1 MGHSTEQDLAFRDWA
16 DRARA
21 VAVVDALALL
31 PHGVKR
37 RGNQMVGPCPACG
50 GHDRFSVHLARNL
63 WHCRASKKGGD
74 AIALIQ
80 YVEGVDFLGAVER
93 LTGEACPTGEKGQK
107 PDLALMQK
115 RRENAEAQAR
125 QREIEA
131 LDYRSREQNR
141 ARDIWRQAEDHSA
154 VTQAYLAK
162 RGLDVPDE
170 ADLRGQANQKYWHY
184 NEAAKAFE
192 VLHTGPAMIAAIRN
206 GAGRIEGCHIT
217 YIDLATKTAKAAVV
231 DPATGEVLDAKKV
244 RGSQRGGRIHLGGHF
259 GAASLVIGEGIET
272 VLSVRQAMLAHGRDI
287 SDFMFWAAV
296 NLGNMGG
303 AAAKSVFHPTL
314 KRKDSRGLERR
325 VKVAGPVPK
334 YDSAPC
340 LMPPDYAREM
350 ILLMDGDSDGFTTS
364 QVMLRAAARFQAP
377 GRKVRIARADS
388 GFDFNDM
395 WRAA

>member
-1 MGHSTEQDLAFRDWA
+1 M
-16 DRARA
+16 
-21 VAVVDALALL
+21 VAVV
-31 PHGVKR
+31 
-37 RGNQMVGPCPACG
+37 
-50 GHDRFSVHLARNL
+50 
-63 WHCRASKKGGD
+63 
-74 AIALIQ
+74 IA
-80 YVEGVDFLGAVER
+80 
-93 LTGEACPTGEKGQK
+93 
-107 PDLALMQK
+107 
-115 RRENAEAQAR
+115 
-125 QREIEA
+125 
-131 LDYRSREQNR
+131 
-141 ARDIWRQAEDHSA
+141 
-154 VTQAYLAK
+154 
-162 RGLDVPDE
+162 
-170 ADLRGQANQKYWHY
+170 
-184 NEAAKAFE
+184 
-192 VLHTGPAMIAAIRN
+192 AMIAVVV
-206 GAGRIEGCHIT
+206 
-217 YIDLATKTAKAAVV
+217 ATLVVAVMVTIMAAVV
-231 DPATGEVLDAKKV
+231 VVPMDLLSIPRPLATVTAEMPVPTVVAMVVTVVVTHRTAARDSGVLH
-244 RGSQRGGRIHLGGHF
+244 RGVGRDVHRVQRGGRIHLGGHF